1 MASKTLAPSLEIKGP
16 LFGNRGAEATIFN
29 PRSSRTGSLRFI
41 QQALSTNNSVIRN
54 KKRHAYLPAKQGG
67 KIYD

>member
-41 QQALSTNNSVIRN
+41 QQALYSVRSD
-54 KKRHAYLPAKQGG
+54 KKA
-67 KIYD
+67 